1 MLANMALMTRLCS
14 GCLFNPNLSFYDA
27 RITDDGMSSEIELSH
42 QQKMHQPDKF
52 RENRGLTSPRSRPTH
67 SSYFHSGTDPIT
79 IIIYY

>member
-42 QQKMHQPDKF
+42 QQKMHQPEKF
-52 RENRGLTSPRSRPTH
+52 RENR
-67 SSYFHSGTDPIT
+67 D
-79 IIIYY
+79 